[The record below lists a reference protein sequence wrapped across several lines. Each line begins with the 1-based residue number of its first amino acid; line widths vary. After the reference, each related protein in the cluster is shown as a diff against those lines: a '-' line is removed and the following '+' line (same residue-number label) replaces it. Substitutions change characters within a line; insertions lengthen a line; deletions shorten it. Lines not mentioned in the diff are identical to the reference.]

1 MSCRCAGHSDVVE
14 YLLEAGAV
22 CNEYTF
28 DGDRCHYAAL
38 TTFIRSLL
46 RQYEQRP
53 PPLAPLAA
61 DLRTLT
67 PLCDDLEAPAST
79 NRSAHV
85 LSAWCPLNY
94 ELGHF

>member
-1 MSCRCAGHSDVVE
+1 MSVCAGHSEVVE

-38 TTFIRSLL
+38 TPIIRALL

-67 PLCDDLEAPAST
+67 PLCDDLEAPGST
-79 NRSAHV
+79 TRLTPAPYSQWRTSSRS
-85 LSAWCPLNY
+85 
-94 ELGHF
+94 